1 MSFFETAIA
10 ASGAIHDG
18 LYGEIFKIEPRAV
31 APGPNGK
38 PDPNARKI
46 ADPARPARDDLVAV
60 WTDPHATAQPTNR
73 TGHPVGE
80 GGRFGD
86 DKPTIDFE
94 TAALPYTVAIGDLVT
109 RMKTG
114 DRYAV
119 ADPGD
124 DGFTRSTVA
133 LSAAR
138 GRAA

>member
-10 ASGAIHDG
+10 ASGAIQDIV
-18 LYGEIFKIEPRAV
+18 YGESFMIVPRTV
-31 APGPNGK
+31 AAGPNGK
-38 PDPNARKI
+38 PDPNARGI
-46 ADPARPARDDLVAV
+46 ADPNRAAQTFTGV
-60 WTDPHATAQPTNR
+60 WTDPHATVQPINR
-73 TGHPVGE
+73 TGHPAGE

-86 DKPTIDFE
+86 DKPSIDFE
-94 TAALPYTVAIGDLVT
+94 TAALPYSIKIGDVVT

-114 DRYAV
+114 ERYAV